1 MILENGFGTPKSKM
15 VSEVLICF
23 FRKSNVILKRLLG
36 YVFSYIEFA
45 NLKKQS
51 YKVFGVLSL
60 AFGGVLILN

>member
-23 FRKSNVILKRLLG
+23 FRKSNVILNRLLG

-45 NLKKQS
+45 NLKSQS